1 LTPAV
6 VVVDTNVLAYLLIE
20 GDRTADAQA
29 LYARDPDW
37 RTESFLL
44 VEFSNLLAT
53 YVRAARLGSGP
64 ALALLASAER
74 TLAGAVS
81 LPHARALALAEE
93 FGVSAYDARFLAV
106 ARQLGEKLVTE
117 DAKLRR
123 AAPALT
129 RTLAQALA

>member
-1 LTPAV
+1 V
-6 VVVDTNVLAYLLIE
+6 VVVDTNILAYLLIE
-20 GDRTADAQA
+20 GDRTAEAQA

-37 RTESFLL
+37 RTEGFLL
-44 VEFSNLLAT
+44 VEFCNLLAT
-53 YVRAARLGSGP
+53 YVRAERLSAGA

-74 TLAGAVS
+74 SLAGAVS
-81 LPHARALALAEE
+81 LPHARALALAGE

-106 ARQLGEKLVTE
+106 ARQLGGKLVTE

-129 RTLAQALA
+129 QTLAQALA